1 MEYLKLGNSDLKVS
15 RIGLGAMQFGPMWIK
30 EKEVM
35 MDILNHALDNG
46 VNFIDTAEVYGKY
59 MSETVIGEGL
69 KERGDRDDLII
80 ATKVHPFNLRY
91 DDVIK
96 AAEGSLKR
104 LQTDVIDLYQV
115 HHHNAYVPASGTMRA
130 LDQLLKEG
138 KVRYVGVSN
147 YSVSLMKE
155 AMSLLKNGEIISNQ
169 MEYSLLMRDVET
181 EILPFQRENGIATI
195 AYSPLAMG
203 MLSGKYDEKTELDEK
218 DYRRNDPLFMNKENL
233 GEAQKLISVM
243 REVGAS
249 HEATPAE
256 VALNWLLKSDD
267 VFPIFGSKNIEQA
280 QSNINASKW
289 TLSEEEWKKITAASD
304 NLNLDFSIDFSK
316 L

>member
-1 MEYLKLGNSDLKVS
+1 MEYFNLGKSDLKVS

-46 VNFIDTAEVYGKY
+46 VNFIDTAEVYGRY
-59 MSETVIGEGL
+59 MSETVVGEGL

-115 HHHNAYVPASGTMRA
+115 HHHNAYVPASSTMRA
-130 LDQLLKEG
+130 LDDLLKEG

-147 YSVSLMKE
+147 FSVSLIEE
-155 AMSLLKNGEIISNQ
+155 AMGLLKNGEIISNQ
-169 MEYSLLMRDVET
+169 IEYNLLQRDVET

-203 MLSGKYDEKTELDEK
+203 VLSGKYDEKSELDEK

-233 GEAQKLISVM
+233 AEAQKLIGVM
-243 REVGAS
+243 REIGES

-267 VFPIFGSKNIEQA
+267 IFPIFGSKNTEQA

-289 TLSEEEWKKITAASD
+289 SLSEDELKSITAASD

>member
-1 MEYLKLGNSDLKVS
+1 MEYRNLGDSDLKVS

-46 VNFIDTAEVYGKY
+46 INFIDTAEVYGRY
-59 MSETVIGEGL
+59 MSETVVGEGL

-115 HHHNAYVPASGTMRA
+115 HHHNAYVPASGTTKA

-138 KVRYVGVSN
+138 RVRYVGVSN
-147 YSVSLMKE
+147 FSVSLMEE
-155 AMSLLKNGEIISNQ
+155 AMGLLKNGEIISNQ
-169 MEYSLLMRDVET
+169 MEYNLLMRDIET
-181 EILPFQRENGIATI
+181 EILPFQREHGIATI

-203 MLSGKYDEKTELDEK
+203 ILSGKYDEKTELDEK
-218 DYRRNDPLFMNKENL
+218 DYRRNDPLFMNKVNL
-233 GEAQKLISVM
+233 SEAQKLIGVTK
-243 REVGAS
+243 EIGAS
-249 HEATPAE
+249 HQAPPAE

-267 VFPIFGSKNIEQA
+267 VFPIFGSKNVEQA
-280 QSNINASKW
+280 KSNINASKW
-289 TLSEEEWKKITAASD
+289 NLSEDEWKSITTASD
-304 NLNLDFSIDFSK
+304 ELNLDFSIDFSK

>member
-1 MEYLKLGNSDLKVS
+1 
-15 RIGLGAMQFGPMWIK
+15 
-30 EKEVM
+30 
-35 MDILNHALDNG
+35 
-46 VNFIDTAEVYGKY
+46 
-59 MSETVIGEGL
+59 
-69 KERGDRDDLII
+69 
-80 ATKVHPFNLRY
+80 
-91 DDVIK
+91 
-96 AAEGSLKR
+96 
-104 LQTDVIDLYQV
+104 
-115 HHHNAYVPASGTMRA
+115 MRA
-130 LDQLLKEG
+130 LDDLLKEG

-147 YSVSLMKE
+147 FSVSLIEE
-155 AMSLLKNGEIISNQ
+155 AMGLLKNGEIISNQ
-169 MEYSLLMRDVET
+169 IEYNLLQRDVET

-203 MLSGKYDEKTELDEK
+203 GLSGKYDEKSELDEK

-233 GEAQKLISVM
+233 AEAQKLIGVM
-243 REVGAS
+243 REIGES

-267 VFPIFGSKNIEQA
+267 IFPIFGSKNTEQA

-289 TLSEEEWKKITAASD
+289 SLSEDELKSITAASD

>member
-1 MEYLKLGNSDLKVS
+1 
-15 RIGLGAMQFGPMWIK
+15 MWIEK
-30 EKEVM
+30 KEVM

-46 VNFIDTAEVYGKY
+46 INFIDTAEVYGRY
-59 MSETVIGEGL
+59 MSETVVGEGL

-115 HHHNAYVPASGTMRA
+115 HHHNAYVPASGTMKA
-130 LDQLLKEG
+130 LDKLLKEG

-147 YSVSLMKE
+147 FSVSLIEE
-155 AMSLLKNGEIISNQ
+155 AMDLLKNGEIISNQ
-169 MEYSLLMRDVET
+169 MEYNLLMREIET

-203 MLSGKYDEKTELDEK
+203 ILSGKYDERTELDEK
-218 DYRRNDPLFMNKENL
+218 DFRRNDPLFMNKENL

-243 REVGAS
+243 KEIGTT
-249 HEATPAE
+249 HDATSAE
-256 VALNWLLKSDD
+256 VALNWLLRSED
-267 VFPIFGSKNIEQA
+267 VFPIFGSKNVEQA
-280 QSNINASKW
+280 RSNISASKW
-289 TLSEEEWKKITAASD
+289 SLSEDERNRITTASD
-304 NLNLDFSIDFSK
+304 DLNLDYSIDFSK

>member
-1 MEYLKLGNSDLKVS
+1 VDREEGSDDGHSEPCIGQRDKLHRHRG
-15 RIGLGAMQFGPMWIK
+15 GLRP
-30 EKEVM
+30 V
-35 MDILNHALDNG
+35 L
-46 VNFIDTAEVYGKY
+46 V
-59 MSETVIGEGL
+59 GEGL

-115 HHHNAYVPASGTMRA
+115 HHHNAYVPASGTMKA
-130 LDQLLKEG
+130 LDKLLKEG

-147 YSVSLMKE
+147 FSVSLIEE
-155 AMSLLKNGEIISNQ
+155 AMDLLKNGEIISNQ
-169 MEYSLLMRDVET
+169 MEYNLLMREIET

-203 MLSGKYDEKTELDEK
+203 ILSGKYDERTELDEK
-218 DYRRNDPLFMNKENL
+218 DFRRNDPLFMNKENL

-243 REVGAS
+243 KEIGTT
-249 HEATPAE
+249 HDATSAE
-256 VALNWLLKSDD
+256 VALNWLLRSED
-267 VFPIFGSKNIEQA
+267 VFPIFGSKNVEQA
-280 QSNINASKW
+280 RSNISASKW
-289 TLSEEEWKKITAASD
+289 SLSEDERNRITTASD
-304 NLNLDFSIDFSK
+304 DLNLDYSIDFSK

>member
-1 MEYLKLGNSDLKVS
+1 MEYINLGRSDLKVS
-15 RIGLGAMQFGPMWIK
+15 RIGLGAMQFGPMWIEK
-30 EKEVM
+30 KEVM

-46 VNFIDTAEVYGKY
+46 INFIDTAEVYGRY
-59 MSETVIGEGL
+59 MSETVVGEGL

-115 HHHNAYVPASGTMRA
+115 HHHNAYVPASGTMKA
-130 LDQLLKEG
+130 LDKLLKEG

-147 YSVSLMKE
+147 FSVSLIEE
-155 AMSLLKNGEIISNQ
+155 AMDLLKNGEIISNQ
-169 MEYSLLMRDVET
+169 MEYNLLMREIET

-203 MLSGKYDEKTELDEK
+203 ILSGKYDERTELDEK
-218 DYRRNDPLFMNKENL
+218 DFRRNDPLFMNKENL

-243 REVGAS
+243 KEIGTT
-249 HEATPAE
+249 HDATSAE
-256 VALNWLLKSDD
+256 VALNWLLRSED
-267 VFPIFGSKNIEQA
+267 VFPIFGSKNVEQA
-280 QSNINASKW
+280 RSNISASKW
-289 TLSEEEWKKITAASD
+289 SLSEDERNRITTASD
-304 NLNLDFSIDFSK
+304 DLNLDYSIDFSK